1 MQRAGIISQVR
12 MGSTRLPGKVLLP
25 AAGRP
30 LLDYHVQRLAAS
42 GLPVILATTTEPADD
57 VLAAYA
63 EAHCLGY
70 HRGSETDVLARYYE
84 TARRFNLDVVVRV
97 TSDCPLVDG
106 ALIGAAVARYMEE
119 NNPLVYR
126 SNAVVRTFPRGLD
139 FEIFSM
145 QLLAE
150 AHAHAALPYEREHVT
165 PYLKTNP
172 AAAGRVIFRDEVW
185 PGGDFSRFRITLDTA
200 EDYAVLRALIE
211 QHGAA
216 ELAAAELLPLLAAH
230 PEIMALNADVEQKT
244 T

>member
-30 LLDYHVQRLAAS
+30 LLDYHVARLAAS

-57 VLAAYA
+57 VLVAYA
-63 EAHCLGY
+63 EARGLGY

-84 TARRFNLDVVVRV
+84 TAQRSNLGTVVRV

-106 ALIGAAVARYMEE
+106 RLVGAAVARYQAE
-119 NNPLVYR
+119 NNPRVYR

-145 QLLAE
+145 ELLAE
-150 AHAHAALPYEREHVT
+150 AFANATSPYEREHVT
-165 PYLKTNP
+165 PYLKANP
-172 AAAGRVIFRDEVW
+172 ATAGRVVFRDEVW

-211 QHGAA
+211 QHHAA
-216 ELAAAELLPLLAAH
+216 DLNTADLLALLEAH
-230 PEIMALNADVEQKT
+230 PEIMALNAHIEQKT
-244 T
+244 A

>member
-12 MGSTRLPGKVLLP
+12 MGSARLPSKVLLP

-30 LLDYHVQRLAAS
+30 LLDYHVARLRQS
-42 GLPVILATTTEPADD
+42 GLPVLLATTTELTDD

-63 EAHCLGY
+63 EAHALPY
-70 HRGSETDVLARYYE
+70 YRGSETDVLARYYE
-84 TARRFNLDVVVRV
+84 TARHFGLDAIVRV

-106 ALIGAAVARYMEE
+106 RLIAAAVARFLAE

-126 SNAVVRTFPRGLD
+126 SNSIIRTFPRGLD

-145 QLLAE
+145 ELLAE
-150 AHAHAALPYEREHVT
+150 ANANAATPYEREHVT
-165 PYLKTNP
+165 PYIKTNP
-172 AAAGRVIFRDEVW
+172 ATAGRVIFRNEVW
-185 PGGDFSRFRITLDTA
+185 AGGDFSRFRITLDTV

-211 QHGAA
+211 QHKA
-216 ELAAAELLPLLAAH
+216 ETLGVTALLELLVAH
-230 PEIMALNADVEQKT
+230 PEITALNVHIEQKT

>member
-1 MQRAGIISQVR
+1 MQRVGIISQVR

-57 VLAAYA
+57 LLVAYA

-84 TARRFNLDVVVRV
+84 TARHFNLDAVVRV

-106 ALIGAAVARYMEE
+106 ALIGAAVARYLTE

-145 QLLAE
+145 RMLAE
-150 AHAHAALPYEREHVT
+150 AHANATLPYEREHVT

-172 AAAGRVIFRDEVW
+172 AAAGRVIYRDEVW

-200 EDYAVLRALIE
+200 EDYAVLCALIE

-216 ELAAAELLPLLAAH
+216 GLAAADLLPLLAAH
-230 PEIMALNADVEQKT
+230 PEIMALNAHIEQKT